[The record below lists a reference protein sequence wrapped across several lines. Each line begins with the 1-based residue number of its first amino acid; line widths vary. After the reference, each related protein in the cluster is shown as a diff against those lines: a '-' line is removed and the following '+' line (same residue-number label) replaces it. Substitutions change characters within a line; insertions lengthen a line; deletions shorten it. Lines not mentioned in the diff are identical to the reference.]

1 VRLPHVQWCYRPF
14 VSIEPSGAPPCER
27 RGSFTFGSLNQTAKL
42 SRSVRRLWAE
52 ILRQLPGSRL
62 ALLGT
67 PPGAARDLILRDF
80 TADGIEPGRVTI
92 EPRISRDDYFRWID
106 GVDLALDTMPYSGG
120 TTTCDA
126 LWMGV
131 PVLTLPGT
139 RSVSRSAGS
148 ILTTV
153 GLQDWIASTPE
164 DYVRRALAAASDA
177 GRLREL
183 RGSLRARMR
192 SSPLMDEAQFAR
204 DTEGAYRGMWRT
216 WCARAQ

>member
-1 VRLPHVQWCYRPF
+1 MLQRWL
-14 VSIEPSGAPPCER
+14 
-27 RGSFTFGSLNQTAKL
+27 
-42 SRSVRRLWAE
+42 
-52 ILRQLPGSRL
+52 SRL
-62 ALLGT
+62 ARRRASGPADT
-67 PPGAARDLILRDF
+67 GAAD
-80 TADGIEPGRVTI
+80 
-92 EPRISRDDYFRWID
+92 
-106 GVDLALDTMPYSGG
+106 
-120 TTTCDA
+120 
-126 LWMGV
+126 V

-204 DTEGAYRGMWRT
+204 DAEGAYRGMWRT